1 MYAAWFGLSEPP
13 FAITPDPRYLYLS
26 ARHSEALA
34 HLVYALTDA
43 GGFMQLTGEVGTG
56 KTTLVRTLLQRL
68 PEGVD
73 VALVLNPRQTP
84 QEFVRTI
91 CEELKVPLRGLDS
104 LKELMDGLNR
114 HLLESH
120 SLDRRTV
127 VIVDEA
133 QALPPDVLEQL
144 RLLTNLE
151 TATHKLLQIVLVGQ
165 PELRDTLA
173 RHDLRQLAQR
183 ITARWHLE
191 PLDRRET
198 AAYVRHRLEVAGA
211 NGQLFSP
218 SALAEVHRCAL
229 GVPRLINAICDRA
242 LLGAYAQQKREID
255 GPIVQRATAE
265 VLGDGNTG
273 KPKAAAGGPRWG
285 VVLAAIA
292 AAVALGALV
301 AGAFFAGRVTAPRGD
316 SAAAA
321 PQGAAAPRAAA
332 LEPAA
337 NAALPASSGAEA
349 PVAATP
355 AAPEGAAG
363 VEADLASA
371 LAGGW
376 IAADTDSAFTSLF
389 ALWHQRYAPGP
400 EGAACAQAA
409 AAALRCH
416 YFKGNWGALRQLD
429 RPAIITLEDAQGRR
443 FHGVVR
449 GLEADHAT
457 LQFGSRRLRV
467 PLADVDK
474 LWFGEAL
481 ILWQLPPHGGD
492 TLRPGYDNE
501 GVRWLRRQL
510 ATLRGVDP
518 ATADSSRYDAE
529 LKEWVRAF
537 QQERRFKADGYA
549 GETTFVHID
558 SALPGSGTPT
568 LSGGG

>member
-1 MYAAWFGLSEPP
+1 M
-13 FAITPDPRYLYLS
+13 
-26 ARHSEALA
+26 
-34 HLVYALTDA
+34 
-43 GGFMQLTGEVGTG
+43 
-56 KTTLVRTLLQRL
+56 
-68 PEGVD
+68 
-73 VALVLNPRQTP
+73 
-84 QEFVRTI
+84 
-91 CEELKVPLRGLDS
+91 
-104 LKELMDGLNR
+104 
-114 HLLESH
+114 
-120 SLDRRTV
+120 

-151 TATHKLLQIVLVGQ
+151 TSTHKLLQIVLVGQ

-211 NGQLFSP
+211 SGQLFSP
-218 SALAEVHRCAL
+218 SALAEVHRSTL

-242 LLGAYAQQKREID
+242 LLGAFAQQKREID
-255 GPIVQRATAE
+255 GPIVNRAAAE
-265 VLGDGNTG
+265 VLGNGQTGG
-273 KPKAAAGGPRWG
+273 KPKAEVSSSSWGP
-285 VVLAAIA
+285 VLAAFA

-301 AGAFFAGRVTAPRGD
+301 GGAFLAGRMTAPAVRQTAPAPA
-316 SAAAA
+316 SAARGEVARTLVVPSATPMPATMDAA
-321 PQGAAAPRAAA
+321 PVQPIREPLAVATP
-332 LEPAA
+332 EPAA
-337 NAALPASSGAEA
+337 
-349 PVAATP
+349 
-355 AAPEGAAG
+355 
-363 VEADLASA
+363 DLATA

-389 ALWHQRYAPGP
+389 TLWRQRYVPGP
-400 EGAACAQAA
+400 EGAACAQAESA
-409 AAALRCH
+409 KLRCH
-416 YFKGNWGALRQLD
+416 YLKGNWSALRLLD
-429 RPAIITLEDAQGRR
+429 RPAIITLEDGTGRK

-449 GLEADHAT
+449 GLETEHVT
-457 LQFGSRRLRV
+457 LQFGSKSLRV
-467 PLADVDK
+467 PLGDVDK

-510 ATLRGVDP
+510 ATLRGADP
-518 ATADSSRYDAE
+518 ASVDSSRYDAE

-537 QQERRFKADGYA
+537 QKDRRFKADGYA
-549 GETTFVHID
+549 GESTFVHLD